1 MKRHHYMKLAAWLVL
16 PLWFVSVPIVMAEGE
31 SAKSPGLFERIGNTA
46 KKVGNKVEQGFTK
59 AGRKLEEK
67 KVGEKIERK
76 LNKAANKTAEG
87 FKKAGDKID
96 KKLNN

>member
-1 MKRHHYMKLAAWLVL
+1 MRLRLAAGVVLCLL
-16 PLWFVSVPIVMAEGE
+16 PLSFILTHTALAEDE
-31 SAKSPGLFERIGNTA
+31 PAKSPGVFERIGNTA
-46 KKVGNKVEQGFTK
+46 KKVGNKIEQGFTK

-76 LNKAANKTAEG
+76 LNKAANKTAQG